1 MITCQLSGGLGNQ
14 LFQVFATLAYSI
26 RYNIS
31 VMFEY
36 KNETTEYRTP
46 EGIQMRDTYWNTFF
60 VHIIGLTTYSLERN
74 SGIDVSSF
82 FPYKEPR
89 FEYNKLPPEISTRNM
104 KLVGY
109 FQSPLY
115 FQDKEEYIFKLLK
128 IQKLK
133 EMIKKIYDFS
143 EECVSLHFR
152 IGDYQYLDEH
162 PVLPL
167 EYYKKSLRYIFQKR
181 ENRNVL
187 VFSQK
192 EDEILVDLQLSI
204 LRREFPEATFTKVDE
219 HVSDWEQLLIMSC
232 CRDNIIANSTFSWW
246 GAYLNRGDKIV
257 CYPKKWFNS
266 SKNTSN
272 MFPEDWVMVNEH

>member
-14 LFQVFATLAYSI
+14 LFQIFATLAYSI

-36 KNETTEYRTP
+36 SNETTEYITTD
-46 EGIQMRDTYWNTFF
+46 GIKMRDTYWNTFF
-60 VHIIGLTTYSLERN
+60 VHIIGLTTYSLSRN

-89 FEYNKLPPEISTRNM
+89 FEYDELPIEISTRNM

-133 EMIKKIYDFS
+133 DMIKKIYDFQ
-143 EECVSLHFR
+143 EDCVSLHFR

-167 EYYKKSLRYIFQKR
+167 EYYKKSLAHIFKKR
-181 ENRNVL
+181 EN
-187 VFSQK
+187 QK
-192 EDEILVDLQLSI
+192 L
-204 LRREFPEATFTKVDE
+204 
-219 HVSDWEQLLIMSC
+219 
-232 CRDNIIANSTFSWW
+232 
-246 GAYLNRGDKIV
+246 
-257 CYPKKWFNS
+257 
-266 SKNTSN
+266 
-272 MFPEDWVMVNEH
+272 

>member
-36 KNETTEYRTP
+36 SNETTEYRTSDV
-46 EGIQMRDTYWNTFF
+46 IKMRDTYWNTFF
-60 VHIIGLTTYSLERN
+60 VHIIGLTTYSLSRN

-89 FEYNKLPPEISTRNM
+89 FEYDELPIEISTRNM

-109 FQSPLY
+109 FQSPMY

-133 EMIKKIYDFS
+133 DMIKKIYDFQ
-143 EECVSLHFR
+143 EDCVSLHFR

-181 ENRNVL
+181 ENQNVL

-204 LRREFPEATFTKVDE
+204 LRKEFPEATFTKADDIP
-219 HVSDWEQLLIMSC
+219 DWEQLLMMSC

-246 GAYLNRGDKIV
+246 GAYLNTGDKIV
-257 CYPKKWFNS
+257 CYPEKWL
-266 SKNTSN
+266 NTKDTRD
-272 MFPEDWVMVNEH
+272 MFPRDWVNI